1 MSASTSTISSSFPS
15 TSRSTWA
22 ISRCLPQRRRS
33 LLPLVS
39 NPATSSSPSGIG
51 AHLPAPTSS
60 SSSSPAGSTRSS
72 SQASPPM
79 QASSP
84 PRVRV
89 PAWALPSCSS
99 KMPAPARTPS
109 ITVSPLKISSRV
121 SLAFAP
127 PMRSSPPL
135 PKISAE
141 SGGLDPLV
149 WKITAVAVL
158 GSFLSQLDA
167 TIVNVSL
174 SSLAVDLHSSLT
186 AIQWVTSGYLL
197 ALALML
203 PLNGWLVER
212 MGAKSLYLWC
222 FSVFTLSSA
231 LCGLAWSANSLIA
244 FRILQGMSG
253 GLMAP
258 MTQMMMVRA
267 AGKHVARFMGYAAVP
282 ILMGPILGPVI
293 AGAILQHASWR
304 WLFLVNLPVGVLAIV
319 LAVLFLPN
327 DREETRS
334 RELDLP
340 GFALLSPGLVL
351 FLYRSDHPGERI
363 GLTALL
369 VSIVLLALFFR
380 TAIRKG
386 DRALIDL
393 QLFKRKTFSASATT
407 QFMSNGISFAGQML
421 IPIYLIRACGQSPS
435 ATGWLLAP
443 LGVGMICSYPWIGAL
458 TQRFGIRKVSAGG
471 AFLAFAAT
479 LPFLYLASHGLVF
492 AVLGCALFVRGMGL
506 SAVGIPSISAA
517 YASVRK
523 RDLPMATTSLNIV
536 QRLGGPTLTTL
547 CATFLGWRL
556 GAAHP
561 SAGLTGAF
569 TAAFLLLC
577 VLHACLLAA
586 ALRLPLFIGK
596 VTQQTPAE
604 EAPVILEMMSE

>member
-1 MSASTSTISSSFPS
+1 
-15 TSRSTWA
+15 
-22 ISRCLPQRRRS
+22 
-33 LLPLVS
+33 
-39 NPATSSSPSGIG
+39 
-51 AHLPAPTSS
+51 
-60 SSSSPAGSTRSS
+60 
-72 SQASPPM
+72 
-79 QASSP
+79 
-84 PRVRV
+84 
-89 PAWALPSCSS
+89 
-99 KMPAPARTPS
+99 
-109 ITVSPLKISSRV
+109 
-121 SLAFAP
+121 
-127 PMRSSPPL
+127 MRFWPPL
-135 PKISAE
+135 PKSSSE

-158 GSFLSQLDA
+158 GSFLAQLDA

-212 MGAKSLYLWC
+212 IGAKSLYLWC
-222 FSVFTLSSA
+222 FSAFTLSSA

-258 MTQMMMVRA
+258 MTQMMMARA
-267 AGKHVARFMGYAAVP
+267 AGKHMARLMGYAAVP

-319 LAVLFLPN
+319 LAALFLPN

-351 FLYRSDHPGERI
+351 FLYGSDHLGERI
-363 GLTALL
+363 GLATLL
-369 VSIVLLALFFR
+369 VSIVLLTAFFR
-380 TAIRKG
+380 MAIRKG
-386 DRALIDL
+386 DKALIDL

-421 IPIYLIRACGQSPS
+421 IPIYLIRACGRSPS

-458 TQRFGIRKVSAGG
+458 TQRFGIRKLSAGG
-471 AFLAFAAT
+471 ALLAFAAT
-479 LPFLYLASHGLVF
+479 LPFIWLASHGLVLTVF
-492 AVLGCALFVRGMGL
+492 ACALFVRGIGL

-523 RDLPMATTSLNIV
+523 QDLPIATTSLNIV

-556 GAAHP
+556 GLAQS
-561 SAGLTGAF
+561 SAGLSGAF
-569 TAAFLLLC
+569 TAAFVLLC
-577 VLHACLLAA
+577 GLHALLFAVA
-586 ALRLPLFIGK
+586 MRLPFSIDKAMGQP
-596 VTQQTPAE
+596 VAE
-604 EAPVILEMMSE
+604 EPSALLELMSE

>member
-1 MSASTSTISSSFPS
+1 MPKSSS
-15 TSRSTWA
+15 
-22 ISRCLPQRRRS
+22 
-33 LLPLVS
+33 
-39 NPATSSSPSGIG
+39 
-51 AHLPAPTSS
+51 
-60 SSSSPAGSTRSS
+60 
-72 SQASPPM
+72 
-79 QASSP
+79 
-84 PRVRV
+84 
-89 PAWALPSCSS
+89 
-99 KMPAPARTPS
+99 
-109 ITVSPLKISSRV
+109 
-121 SLAFAP
+121 
-127 PMRSSPPL
+127 
-135 PKISAE
+135 E

-149 WKITAVAVL
+149 WKITTVAVL

-167 TIVNVSL
+167 TVVNVSL

-212 MGAKSLYLWC
+212 IGAKSLYLWC
-222 FSVFTLSSA
+222 FSAFTLSSA

-258 MTQMMMVRA
+258 MAQMMMARA
-267 AGKHVARFMGYAAVP
+267 AGKHMARVIGYAAVP
-282 ILMGPILGPVI
+282 VMLGPILGPVI

-304 WLFLVNLPVGVLAIV
+304 WLFLVNLPVGALAIV

-351 FLYRSDHPGERI
+351 FLYGSDHLGERI
-363 GLTALL
+363 GLAALL
-369 VSIVLLALFFR
+369 ISIVLLAAFFR
-380 TAIRKG
+380 MAIRKG
-386 DRALIDL
+386 DKALIDL

-443 LGVGMICSYPWIGAL
+443 LGVGMICSYPWMGAL

-479 LPFLYLASHGLVF
+479 LPFIWLASHGLVLTVL
-492 AVLGCALFVRGMGL
+492 AVCSLCAWDGPQRGRHSLHLGRLRLCQETGPAHGDNLAQHCAASRRPDSDYPLRDLSGMEVGDGTVQRRPLRRIYRGLCSSLRTTRSPVCRRVETSVFHRQSDGTTRCRGTVCPSGTYVRVIVRFHRDDRVGHPCKPSVCSVGL
-506 SAVGIPSISAA
+506 SG
-517 YASVRK
+517 
-523 RDLPMATTSLNIV
+523 N
-536 QRLGGPTLTTL
+536 
-547 CATFLGWRL
+547 
-556 GAAHP
+556 
-561 SAGLTGAF
+561 
-569 TAAFLLLC
+569 
-577 VLHACLLAA
+577 
-586 ALRLPLFIGK
+586 
-596 VTQQTPAE
+596 
-604 EAPVILEMMSE
+604 